1 MAQAVEHL
9 LPNGV
14 NARGVWIICGI
25 EYSIAKTPGEHKL
38 LSRQVMSLP
47 PPIQKSLQQN
57 ESTKEAPRSV
67 DELTQRNIETIVEL
81 ENATKADRSHTERF
95 AETVTLFCGSV
106 GFLWAHIILFACWMC
121 WNASP
126 QTSHWRFDP
135 FPFNFLGIILA
146 GEAIFLASFILMNQR
161 HESQLNQRR
170 NHLDLQINLLS
181 EQENTKMLQMLS
193 QIAKKVGADVGSDP
207 DIKILEA
214 AARPEKMLQQI
225 DETIAKIDAND
236 NSTGQEQGEE

>member
-1 MAQAVEHL
+1 M
-9 LPNGV
+9 
-14 NARGVWIICGI
+14 
-25 EYSIAKTPGEHKL
+25 SIPAPVKEPSQNSKL
-38 LSRQVMSLP
+38 L
-47 PPIQKSLQQN
+47 N
-57 ESTKEAPRSV
+57 EVPLLTDEPRTV
-67 DELTQRNIETIVEL
+67 DELTQRNIDTIVEL
-81 ENATKADRSHTERF
+81 ENATKADRTATERF
-95 AETVTLFCGSV
+95 SEVVTQFCGSV
-106 GFLWAHIILFACWMC
+106 RFVWMHVILFACWVF

-126 QTSHWRFDP
+126 LTSRWRFDP

-193 QIAKKVGADVGSDP
+193 EIARKVGADVSDDP
-207 DIKILEA
+207 DITVLQG

-225 DETIAKIDAND
+225 DETIAKIDAAKD
-236 NSTGQEQGEE
+236 SPEERSE